1 MSRLFVK
8 VELIR
13 NDVVLLRFSLVILQN
28 HRALALADLSH
39 LKGACVK

>member
-1 MSRLFVK
+1 ME

-28 HRALALADLSH
+28 HHALALADLSD
-39 LKGACVK
+39 LKGACMK